1 MLIDKLKSNPS
12 NPRTI
17 GKKEFA
23 QLKKK
28 IKNFPAMLEKRPIVY
43 DKDFIVLGGNQ
54 RLRVLKELIKEG
66 FEVKDS
72 YFKSAKDWTKK
83 QKREFVIL
91 DNIADGDWDYDLL
104 ANEWSDLP
112 LEEWGIDTGGWGE
125 EVEEDEPPPLPE
137 GKPDSKLGEVYK
149 LGKHKLMCGDAT
161 KKGDVKELMDGKKA
175 EIIFTSPPYNMGG
188 KMYENYDDDLKSQ
201 EYIDFNLKTINAWI
215 KHFNGYL
222 FWNISYNKNARWE
235 FLEIMYRIIKETG
248 LRFMEMIVWDKGH
261 ALPITSKDM
270 LTRQY
275 EDILL
280 VGKDEAM
287 GKDMELFYLG
297 SKYKRAWMNKGRGK
311 GISNYWRINVNKVQL
326 KNHLACFPV
335 GLPHKGIR
343 LTTREN
349 DGVIDMFGGSGS
361 TLIACEQTNRTCY
374 MMELDPKYCDVI
386 RKRYA
391 NFIGRGDQWQK
402 ITPKI

>member
-17 GKKEFA
+17 GKKEFV

-125 EVEEDEPPPLPE
+125 EVEEDEPPELDEE
-137 GKPDSKLGEVYK
+137 GDPVSKLDKVYK
-149 LGKHKLMCGDAT
+149 LGRHRLMCGDAT
-161 KKGDVKELMDGKKA
+161 KKEDVERLMDGKKA
-175 EIIFTSPPYNMGG
+175 DMVFTDPPYGIDLDTDWSAIKTELKGWHGQGG
-188 KMYENYDDDLKSQ
+188 DYSKVIGDDKPFDYRLFEWIECKEQFWWGANYYAYTLPDLSTW
-201 EYIDFNLKTINAWI
+201 F
-215 KHFNGYL
+215 
-222 FWNISYNKNARWE
+222 
-235 FLEIMYRIIKETG
+235 
-248 LRFMEMIVWDKGH
+248 VWDKRTNEDTGSRVNNRYGSEFEMCWSKNKH
-261 ALPITSKDM
+261 RQEIVRKMWSGLYGTETQDVRNRIHPTQKPIEVCSWFIKKFSKPDNIV
-270 LTRQY
+270 L
-275 EDILL
+275 DL
-280 VGKDEAM
+280 
-287 GKDMELFYLG
+287 
-297 SKYKRAWMNKGRGK
+297 
-311 GISNYWRINVNKVQL
+311 
-326 KNHLACFPV
+326 
-335 GLPHKGIR
+335 
-343 LTTREN
+343 
-349 DGVIDMFGGSGS
+349 FGGSGS
-361 TLIACEQTNRTCY
+361 TLIACEQTNRICY
-374 MMELDPKYCDVI
+374 MMELDPRYVDVI